1 MILMKD
7 DKICKITKHE
17 EIGLNIL
24 ICLLLAGSIVA
35 VYWQTGNFDFVNFD
49 DPIYVK
55 DNPLV
60 KHGLTPDGIKW
71 AFTMV
76 YASNWHPLS
85 WISHMVDVDLFG
97 MRPGMHHLTNVLFH
111 MMDSILLF
119 IVMNRMTGARWRSA
133 LAAAIFALHPIH
145 VESVAWISERKDVL
159 STFFW
164 MLTMLCYHWYVRGPR
179 ISKYLSVVVIFT
191 LGLMAKPMLVTLPFV
206 LLLLD
211 LWPLKRNELILP
223 PVASSSNARQAWWP
237 IKYQQGV
244 PWLILEK
251 VPLMIIALSVC
262 EETFFAQSIGGA
274 VSSLERLHF
283 ASRIQNT
290 ITSYVT
296 YLWKMIWPFNL
307 AVFYPYPKHFNIA
320 VVALCFLFLI
330 CVTVIV
336 IISLRKFPYLVTGW
350 FWYLGTLIPVIGIV
364 QVGSQSMADRYTY
377 IPSVGIFIIVSWGL
391 ADIFRRWIYG
401 GRIVSSILSVGV
413 LGLLS
418 CSTYIQIS
426 TWKNSETL
434 FSHALAVTSDNYLAY
449 NNLGVALYNRGD
461 VDGAIQHYQ
470 ESLKIK
476 SNYIN
481 AHCNLGIALAKEKKY
496 TEAFFHYRECLLI
509 EPGYAEAY
517 YNMGVAFSDMGRK
530 DEAIKQY
537 LEALKNNSNHEDAHN
552 NLGLLLAEK
561 GNLDEAIQHYLKAL
575 RVNPDNTRTRINL
588 TDALLKKG
596 RVDEALSQVDE
607 AIKSSPRNPN
617 LFAKRAEVYR
627 AKQKRQ
633 CSF

>member
-7 DKICKITKHE
+7 DEICKITKHGK
-17 EIGLNIL
+17 IGFNIL
-24 ICLLLAGSIVA
+24 ICLLLAVSIVV
-35 VYWQTGNFDFVNFD
+35 VYWQTGNFDFVNYD

-60 KHGLTPDGIKW
+60 KHGLTLDGIKW
-71 AFTMV
+71 ALTMV

-85 WISHMVDVDLFG
+85 WISHMIDVDLFG

-111 MMDSILLF
+111 VLNSILLF
-119 IVMNRMTGARWRSA
+119 IVMNRMTSARWRSA

-164 MLTMLCYHWYVRGPR
+164 ILTMLCYHWYVQGPR
-179 ISKYLSVVVIFT
+179 ISKYLWVVVIFT

-211 LWPLKRNELILP
+211 LWPLKRAEGINKP
-223 PVASSSNARQAWWP
+223 PADSSVTRHAWRQ
-237 IKYQQGV
+237 IKYQPCM
-244 PWLILEK
+244 PWLMLEK
-251 VPLMIIALSVC
+251 VPLMIIALLVC
-262 EETFFAQSIGGA
+262 GETFYAQTIGGS
-274 VSSLERLHF
+274 VSSLERLSF

-290 ITSYVT
+290 IASYVT
-296 YLWKMIWPFNL
+296 YLGKMIWPLNL
-307 AVFYPYPKHFNIA
+307 AVFYPYPKHFNA
-320 VVALCFLFLI
+320 ELVAADFLFLI

-336 IISLRKFPYLVTGW
+336 IMSVRKLPYLVTGW

-364 QVGSQSMADRYTY
+364 QVGSQSMGDRYAY

-391 ADIFRRWIYG
+391 TDIFRRWNYG
-401 GRIVSSILSVGV
+401 GRVVLSILSVGV
-413 LGLLS
+413 LGLYT

-434 FSHALAVTSDNYLAY
+434 FSHALDVTNDNYLAY

-481 AHCNLGIALAKEKKY
+481 AHCNLGIALTKEKKY
-496 TEAFFHYRECLLI
+496 TEAFVHYKECLLI
-509 EPGYAEAY
+509 EPGYPEAY

-530 DEAIKQY
+530 DEAFNQY
-537 LEALKNNSNHEDAHN
+537 LEALKNNPNHENAHN

-561 GNLDEAIQHYLKAL
+561 GNFDEAIQHYLKAL
-575 RVNPDNTRTRINL
+575 RANPDNTRTRINL

-596 RVDEALSQVDE
+596 RVD
-607 AIKSSPRNPN
+607 
-617 LFAKRAEVYR
+617 
-627 AKQKRQ
+627 
-633 CSF
+633 